1 MKQHNSRCRLG
12 ANCWKELVRE
22 FSQDVEAV
30 TRLEPNDPKEIVSE
44 TLVEALN
51 IATST
56 NLSIRSTEALQ
67 TFLQHCDELDERELV
82 GSCEVVSDQSML
94 GKSNVDETLLD
105 LLKYFVRTGTTEKRQ
120 KLVNVMIPK
129 FDSAMTWHWLRI
141 KKSRRHTQGCIDG
154 SDGRS

>member
-30 TRLEPNDPKEIVSE
+30 TRLEPNDLKEIVSE

-67 TFLQHCDELDERELV
+67 TF
-82 GSCEVVSDQSML
+82 
-94 GKSNVDETLLD
+94 
-105 LLKYFVRTGTTEKRQ
+105 F
-120 KLVNVMIPK
+120 
-129 FDSAMTWHWLRI
+129 
-141 KKSRRHTQGCIDG
+141 
-154 SDGRS
+154 